1 MGVTT
6 FYDDTILDTLL
17 GTDLYLIL
25 CTADP
30 TTAATG
36 ASCNEHPN
44 TGAYARQAIGA
55 ATWAA
60 SSGGSKATG
69 AVIAFPKAT
78 DNWTEITHFA
88 IGDSGTYGAGNIRYI
103 GALTAGVTVSTGE
116 IFRFPIGNLTAE
128 IT

>member
-6 FYDDTILDTLL
+6 FYDDTILDMLL
-17 GTDLYLIL
+17 ETDLYLIL

-44 TGAYARQAIGA
+44 SGGYARQAIGA

-60 SSGGSKATG
+60 SSGGTKATG
-69 AVIAFPKAT
+69 AVIEFPEAT
-78 DNWTEITHFA
+78 SNWTAITHFA

-103 GALTAGVTVSTGE
+103 GELTAGVTVSTGE
-116 IFRFPIGNLTAE
+116 IFRFPIGNLTGT
-128 IT
+128 IS